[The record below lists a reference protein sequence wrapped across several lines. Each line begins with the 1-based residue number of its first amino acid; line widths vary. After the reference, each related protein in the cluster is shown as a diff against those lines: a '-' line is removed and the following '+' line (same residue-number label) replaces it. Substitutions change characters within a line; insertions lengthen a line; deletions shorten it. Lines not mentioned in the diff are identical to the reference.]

1 MSRFKKTISIV
12 MIVAGL
18 ALLGLQACLYFQD
31 KQSVSQENKAF
42 VLQDELTQE
51 ETDSNADVSKDHS
64 KTTSK
69 QYKEQPFA
77 LDWSAIK
84 NANTDVVA
92 WIRIPGTNVN
102 YPILRDTNKEK
113 YLRHNLYGN
122 YTRCGS
128 IFTSEINEHPFADFN
143 TIIYGHNLNNGLM
156 FSDLKKYAQKNFYNQ
171 HKTIYVFFPDES
183 VKKYR
188 VVSMR
193 TAYDGDREVYNTYG
207 TSFYS
212 YETAVNNGNKIA
224 DAESYSAKQIKGMI
238 TLSTCTNTAKDKRYV
253 VFAVEI

>member
-1 MSRFKKTISIV
+1 MNRIKKTISIIL
-12 MIVAGL
+12 IVAGV
-18 ALLGLQACLYFQD
+18 ALLGSQAYLYLHD
-31 KQSVSQENKAF
+31 KESVNKENQSF

-51 ETDSNADVSKDHS
+51 ETDGSADVPNDHS
-64 KTTSK
+64 KTTSRHRK
-69 QYKEQPFA
+69 KQPFV
-77 LDWSAIK
+77 LDWGAIK
-84 NANTDVVA
+84 NANTDVIA

-102 YPILRDTNKEK
+102 YPILQDTDNEK

-143 TIIYGHNLNNGLM
+143 TIVYGHNLNNGLM
-156 FSDLKKYAQKNFYNQ
+156 FSDLKKYSQKNFYSQ

-188 VVSMR
+188 VVAMR
-193 TAYDGDREVYNTYG
+193 TAYDGDREVYNTCG

-212 YETAVNNGNKIA
+212 YEAAVNNGNKIA
-224 DAESYSAKQIKGMI
+224 DAEIYTAKQIKSMI
-238 TLSTCTNTAKDKRYV
+238 TLSTCTNTSKDKRYI
-253 VFAVEI
+253 VFAVEV

>member
-1 MSRFKKTISIV
+1 MNRVKRTISVVLI
-12 MIVAGL
+12 IAGL
-18 ALLGLQACLYFQD
+18 ALLGSQAYLYLQD
-31 KQSVSQENKAF
+31 KESVNKENESF

-51 ETDSNADVSKDHS
+51 ETDNNENATTDHS
-64 KTTSK
+64 KTTNK
-69 QYKEQPFA
+69 YRKKQPFV

-84 NANTDVVA
+84 NTNADVIA

-102 YPILRDTNKEK
+102 YPILQDTDEEK

-143 TIIYGHNLNNGLM
+143 TIVYGHNLNNGLM
-156 FSDLKKYAQKNFYNQ
+156 FSDLKKYSQKNFYSQ
-171 HKTIYVFFPDES
+171 HKTVYVFFPDES

-188 VVSMR
+188 VVGMR

-212 YETAVNNGNKIA
+212 YETAVNNGNRIA
-224 DAESYSAKQIKGMI
+224 GAENYSAKQVKSMI

>member
-1 MSRFKKTISIV
+1 MNRIKKTISIIL
-12 MIVAGL
+12 IVAGV
-18 ALLGLQACLYFQD
+18 ALLGSQAYLYLHD
-31 KQSVSQENKAF
+31 KESVNKENQSF

-51 ETDSNADVSKDHS
+51 ETGDNENAFEDHS
-64 KTTSK
+64 KTTSRHRK
-69 QYKEQPFA
+69 KQPFV

-84 NANTDVVA
+84 NTNADVIA

-102 YPILRDTNKEK
+102 YPILQDTDKEK

-143 TIIYGHNLNNGLM
+143 TIVYGHNLNNGLM
-156 FSDLKKYAQKNFYNQ
+156 FSDLKKYSQKNFYSQ
-171 HKTIYVFFPDES
+171 HKTVYVFFPDES

-188 VVSMR
+188 VVGMR
-193 TAYDGDREVYNTYG
+193 TAYDGDRAVYNTYG

>member
-1 MSRFKKTISIV
+1 MNRIKKTISIIL
-12 MIVAGL
+12 IVAGV
-18 ALLGLQACLYFQD
+18 ALLGSQAYLYLHD
-31 KQSVSQENKAF
+31 KESVNKENQSF

-51 ETDSNADVSKDHS
+51 ETDGNENALAGHS

-69 QYKEQPFA
+69 QRKEQPFV
-77 LDWSAIK
+77 LNWSAIK
-84 NANTDVVA
+84 NENADVIA

-102 YPILRDTNKEK
+102 YPILRDTDEEK

-128 IFTSEINEHPFADFN
+128 IFTSEINKHPFSDFN

-156 FSDLKKYAQKNFYNQ
+156 FSDLKKYAQTNFYNH

-188 VVSMR
+188 VVAMR
-193 TAYDGDREVYNTYG
+193 TAYDGDSEVYNTYG

-212 YETAVNNGNKIA
+212 YEAAVNNGNKIA
-224 DAESYSAKQIKGMI
+224 DAEIYTAKQIKSMI
-238 TLSTCTNTAKDKRYV
+238 TLSTCTNTSKDKRYI
-253 VFAVEI
+253 VFAVEV